1 MRFIVLALL
10 LVLVLGC
17 FFIVPH
23 YTIGGIR
30 ARCETSLHRCPNL
43 QSRAGDQEPEAIV
56 YRQLAEDK
64 KMSVNTEK
72 KVIPK

>member
-1 MRFIVLALL
+1 MRFIVRDLL

-17 FFIVPH
+17 FFIVSH
-23 YTIGGIR
+23 YTMGGIR

-43 QSRAGDQEPEAIV
+43 QSQASDQKPEAIV
-56 YRQLAEDK
+56 YKQLAEDK
-64 KMSVNTEK
+64 KMSVNNEK